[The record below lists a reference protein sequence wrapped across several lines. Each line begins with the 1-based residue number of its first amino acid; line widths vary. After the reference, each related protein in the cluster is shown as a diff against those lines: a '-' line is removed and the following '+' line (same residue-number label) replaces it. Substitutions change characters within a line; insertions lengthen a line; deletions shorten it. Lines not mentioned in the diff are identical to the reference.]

1 MTNRWAGITLA
12 LCVLTAGCA
21 RHEQGGGGG
30 GGVPLG
36 IKAPVTLT
44 MFTRTAEGHG
54 TVTFTPKQGQV
65 EVRVRAD
72 QLPPPAT
79 YQLNLVGPARW
90 RGGAEEMPPE
100 RPLGAVTA
108 QNGRV
113 DIAFLV
119 PGSELATWQGLD
131 LNHLPSGNPNDL
143 TQMHP
148 ALSSS
153 IPAKSP

>member
-1 MTNRWAGITLA
+1 MTRRLAGITLT
-12 LCVLTAGCA
+12 LCVLTAGCT

-36 IKAPVTLT
+36 ITAPVTLT

-54 TVTFTPKQGQV
+54 TVTFTPKEGQV
-65 EVRVRAD
+65 EVRIRAD

-79 YQLNLVGPARW
+79 YQLNLVGPSQW
-90 RGGAEEMPPE
+90 RGGAEEAPPQ
-100 RPLGAVTA
+100 RLVGPVTA
-108 QNGRV
+108 QNGKV
-113 DIAFLV
+113 EVVFLI
-119 PGSELATWQGLD
+119 PGNQLAGWQGLD

-153 IPAKSP
+153 IPTKGP